1 LGNPEFVAKRPNV
14 AMLLGKGSADVD
26 GAGAGETLLDG
37 VAEELASGAG
47 ESSDPGFPCPE
58 GLGLGVGAA
67 DSEALGLGN
76 GTGWLVG
83 CSEGAGVH
91 PGS

>member
-37 VAEELASGAG
+37 VAEGLASGAG

-58 GLGLGVGAA
+58 GLELGVGAA

>member
-1 LGNPEFVAKRPNV
+1 
-14 AMLLGKGSADVD
+14 MLLGKGSADVD
-26 GAGAGETLLDG
+26 GAGAGETLFDG
-37 VAEELASGAG
+37 VAEGLASGAG

>member
-1 LGNPEFVAKRPNV
+1 MGNPEFVAKRPNV

-37 VAEELASGAG
+37 VAEGLASGAG
-47 ESSDPGFPCPE
+47 ESSDPGFPCPEGE

-91 PGS
+91 P

>member
-1 LGNPEFVAKRPNV
+1 MGNPEFVAKRPNV

-37 VAEELASGAG
+37 VAEGLASGAG
-47 ESSDPGFPCPE
+47 ESSDPGFPCPK

-83 CSEGAGVH
+83 CSEGARVH

>member
-1 LGNPEFVAKRPNV
+1 MGNPEFVAKRPNV

-37 VAEELASGAG
+37 VAEGLASGAG
-47 ESSDPGFPCPE
+47 ESSDPGFPYPE

>member
-1 LGNPEFVAKRPNV
+1 MGNPEFVAKRPNV

-37 VAEELASGAG
+37 VAEGLASGVG